1 MWDIRSVARDRT
13 CVPALE
19 ARTLNCWP
27 PREIPSAPLFLSWK
41 SSLPF
46 SCAYLIIHTSSL
58 SVSSF
63 TQFSS
68 YNSIPTND
76 LCLTDLLGG
85 LTETVPVRCTAQ
97 SLACRK
103 SGSYGWCY
111 LRRAD
116 VGTELLRVPDRCWS
130 PFFFVTQGGPY
141 ICQLPESLSGSC
153 GQRLDEK
160 PFLPGCTAYSTCK
173 IGSMCVCVCVCVCV
187 WETQYIPQYP
197 TGYQQYRKQRWSNRG
212 NLSKDTVTP
221 GNHQM

>member
-1 MWDIRSVARDRT
+1 M
-13 CVPALE
+13 
-19 ARTLNCWP
+19 
-27 PREIPSAPLFLSWK
+27 
-41 SSLPF
+41 
-46 SCAYLIIHTSSL
+46 
-58 SVSSF
+58 
-63 TQFSS
+63 
-68 YNSIPTND
+68 
-76 LCLTDLLGG
+76 
-85 LTETVPVRCTAQ
+85 RCTAQ

-173 IGSMCVCVCVCVCV
+173 IGSMCVCVCVCVC
-187 WETQYIPQYP
+187 EKHSIYLNTQQA
-197 TGYQQYRKQRWSNRG
+197 TSNIE
-212 NLSKDTVTP
+212 NKDDLTEEISPRIRLLLEITRCNCSSSSP
-221 GNHQM
+221 CKLPLLPPRRLFCSAHLHGHQMCWSLRRL